1 MRFRDRKP
9 SKQRREREREG
20 EESLIVELEARGARL
35 HSVTGLLPAPEHP
48 DYSPPSRLKISSS

>member
-9 SKQRREREREG
+9 SKQRRERERER

-35 HSVTGLLPAPEHP
+35 QSVTGLLPATEHP
-48 DYSPPSRLKISSS
+48 TIPLPGD